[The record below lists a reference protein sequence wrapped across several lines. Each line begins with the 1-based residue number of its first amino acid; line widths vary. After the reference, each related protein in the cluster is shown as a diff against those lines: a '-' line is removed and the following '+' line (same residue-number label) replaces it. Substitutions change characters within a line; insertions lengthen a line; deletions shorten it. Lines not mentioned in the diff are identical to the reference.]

1 MILLMVSMIVPIRIA
16 FTDEEPLEWFIFYIV
31 TDSIFLIEIV
41 LNFFTTVS
49 DELKVYEITDRKI
62 IAKKY
67 LKGWF
72 WIDVI
77 SIAPI
82 DVFMMQKN

>member
-1 MILLMVSMIVPIRIA
+1 MVSMIVPIRIA
-16 FTDEEPLEWFIFYIV
+16 FTDEEPLGWFIFYIV
-31 TDSIFLIEIV
+31 TDSIFLIEII

-49 DELKVYEITDRKI
+49 DEQKVYEITDRKI

-72 WIDVI
+72 WIDFI